1 VWVFRSRS
9 RSRSVATIPLTGD
22 QVRGRLAWKDNQR
35 LAFDKSV
42 RIGFVLRQAWLY
54 SFWLE
59 PG

>member
-1 VWVFRSRS
+1 
-9 RSRSVATIPLTGD
+9 VATIPLTGD